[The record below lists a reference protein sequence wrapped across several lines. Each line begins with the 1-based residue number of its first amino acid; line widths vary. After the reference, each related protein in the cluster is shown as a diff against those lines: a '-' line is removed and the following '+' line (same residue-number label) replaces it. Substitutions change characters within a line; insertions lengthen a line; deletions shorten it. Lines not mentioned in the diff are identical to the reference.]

1 MQYKSYRFIKILLIF
16 ILLINVKVMS
26 QVGIGITP
34 DASAMLDISS
44 STKGLLAPRMT
55 TAQKVAIASPAD
67 GLLVY
72 DTDLEKF
79 DYFNGTAWISLES
92 SAAARNNYVLVKS
105 LADFPAPSGGPG
117 GVINLDPTT
126 LYEINGWIVT
136 ANQINLNG
144 CTIFGG
150 DSTNDR
156 LLNVGT
162 GALFTGSSGGLI
174 KNLTLIGTPGNS
186 LFDLNDATKT
196 RNIIIR
202 DSYVGFFG
210 SVGTITGHNLTLL
223 QLISYIYNQN
233 GITLSSN
240 KNLILKDQAWF
251 NTNAATFTTLSGD
264 FEIIGILGGIY
275 QVASGKT
282 GLDVT
287 GITSI
292 TESAFMSAVSFTD
305 VGSRTVGTFSKEWE
319 INTPGLI
326 TKTDDVASG
335 TIYVSS
341 TALTSIPS
349 ADTPVKAAGTT
360 ITENLFRF
368 DDGGVN
374 NRLRYTGTKT
384 RIFSVSAS
392 LAISSP
398 NSGQYL
404 LMYIAKNG
412 TVIGS
417 TEIKRKIANGSDIG
431 AATVSGTVELATND
445 YVELWLANDSSNK
458 DATVE
463 RLNFQIK

>member
-1 MQYKSYRFIKILLIF
+1 MKNNYLYLIIIVLIIFTIKS
-16 ILLINVKVMS
+16 NA
-26 QVGIGITP
+26 QVGIGTITP
-34 DASAMLDISS
+34 DASSMLDISTT
-44 STKGLLAPRMT
+44 TKGLLAPRMT
-55 TAQKVAIASPAD
+55 TAQKDAIASPAN

-105 LADFPAPSGGPG
+105 LADFPAPSGG
-117 GVINLDPTT
+117 VINLDPTT

-156 LLNVGT
+156 LHNVGT

-186 LFDLNDATKT
+186 LFDLNDGTKT
-196 RNIIIR
+196 RNIIVR

-210 SVGTITGHNLTLL
+210 SVGSITGHNLALL
-223 QLISYIYNQN
+223 QLISYIYNN
-233 GITLSSN
+233 DGITCSDN

-251 NTNAATFTTLSGD
+251 NTNSGTFTSLVGD
-264 FEIIGILGGIY
+264 FDVIGILGGIY
-275 QVASGKT
+275 QVGSGKT

-287 GITSI
+287 GITSV

-326 TKTDDVASG
+326 TQKDDVASG

-349 ADTPVKAAGTT
+349 ANTPVKAAGTT

-392 LAISSP
+392 LSITST
-398 NSGQYL
+398 NSNQVL
-404 LMYIAKNG
+404 SVYIAKNG
-412 TVIGS
+412 SVINS
-417 TEIKRKIANGSDIG
+417 TRIRRKIGTGSDIG
-431 AATVSGTVELATND
+431 AMGISGTVQLSTSDFIE
-445 YVELWLANDSSNK
+445 VWVANDLSGRDSTIENMNLR
-458 DATVE
+458 V
-463 RLNFQIK
+463 N